1 MGPSFRSGVL
11 TYLSF
16 FLYLDY
22 SYFND
27 IKCESKQSIVEFQHA
42 TTCKAEVDFTFNNET
57 QNIEIGFRDNKNYIN
72 KNDSYYCIGPLW
84 KSKLVSDLNS
94 EQLIEMKLFRC
105 SPPCRNKKPCI
116 R

>member
-1 MGPSFRSGVL
+1 M
-11 TYLSF
+11 
-16 FLYLDY
+16 
-22 SYFND
+22 
-27 IKCESKQSIVEFQHA
+27 EFQHA